1 MTIEVEVQVATS
13 FEPIPDQEAFARWA
27 GAALQGHDSAIVTV
41 RLVDREES
49 RRLNDRFRGIDRP
62 TNVLSFPA
70 GLPAEIGIPLL
81 GDLVICAPLVEA
93 EALDQGKSPTD
104 HWAHLTVHGVLHL
117 LGYDHTEASAA
128 RKMEAIEV
136 RVLET
141 LGIAN
146 PYG

>member
-1 MTIEVEVQVATS
+1 MSIEVEVQIATS
-13 FEPIPDQEAFARWA
+13 FKPVPGQEAFTQWA
-27 GAALQGHDSAIVTV
+27 GAALQGHGSSIVTV

-49 RRLNDRFRGIDRP
+49 RALNDRFRGIDKA

-70 GLPAEIGIPLL
+70 ELPSEIGIPLL

-93 EALDQGKSPTD
+93 EALEQGKAPRD

-117 LGYDHTEASAA
+117 LGYDHEEESAA
-128 RKMEAIEV
+128 REMEAIEV
-136 RVLET
+136 RILQL

-146 PYG
+146 PYE

>member
-1 MTIEVEVQVATS
+1 MTIEVEVQAVTS
-13 FEPIPDQEAFARWA
+13 FEPVPDQQAFARWA

-41 RLVDREES
+41 RLVDSEES
-49 RRLNDRFRGIDRP
+49 RGLNSRFRGVDRP

-93 EALDQGKSPTD
+93 EALEQGKSPTD

-117 LGYDHTEASAA
+117 LGYDHEESLAA
-128 RKMEAIEV
+128 REMEAIEV

-146 PYG
+146 PYD

>member
-146 PYG
+146 PYD